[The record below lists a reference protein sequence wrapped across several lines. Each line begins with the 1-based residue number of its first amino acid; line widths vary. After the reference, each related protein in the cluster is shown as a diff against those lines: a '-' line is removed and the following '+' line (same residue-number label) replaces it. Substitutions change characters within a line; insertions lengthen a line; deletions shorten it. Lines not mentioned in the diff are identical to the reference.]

1 MDSRWAARV
10 VRHVGDMR
18 PGITCSHTKRS
29 WAKWDGEGV
38 GEVYYGD
45 IQWGVPE
52 RSVDMRPGAA

>member
-45 IQWGVPE
+45 IQWGVP
-52 RSVDMRPGAA
+52 